1 MQLNLPL
8 LPNLDGKKDARLT
21 IAITQAQKSFL
32 SGIIHAYQSRGT
44 RLSESE
50 FVYIAF
56 VEALKSA
63 VGALSFPNNDY
74 RKIF

>member
-8 LPNLDGKKDARLT
+8 LPNIDGKKNARLT
-21 IAITQAQKSFL
+21 IAITQAQKNFL
-32 SGIIHAYQSRGT
+32 SSIIRAYEARGT
-44 RLSESE
+44 RLTESE

-56 VEALKSA
+56 VEGLKGA
-63 VGALSFPNNDY
+63 VGALSFPTNDY